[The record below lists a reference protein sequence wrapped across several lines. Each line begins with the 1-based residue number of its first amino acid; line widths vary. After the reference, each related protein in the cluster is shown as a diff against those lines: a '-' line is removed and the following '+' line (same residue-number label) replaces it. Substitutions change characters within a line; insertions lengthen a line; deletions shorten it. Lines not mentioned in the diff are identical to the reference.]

1 MILLAYIPGLL
12 PFLYNHLIIHQHH
25 GGTEQESC
33 EIDTKYSQFY
43 NVQKNFSQVLLTK
56 YLPIRILA
64 AEQIMKTECRKQEL
78 MTIFTNSTHKRA
90 RTVSIGSIEFPAVW

>member
-1 MILLAYIPGLL
+1 MNNQFVIVILLAYIPGLL

-43 NVQKNFSQVLLTK
+43 NVQKSFSQVLLTK
-56 YLPIRILA
+56 YLQVRILA
-64 AEQIMKTECRKQEL
+64 AEQTMKAQCRKLGHDKNFDGQC
-78 MTIFTNSTHKRA
+78 
-90 RTVSIGSIEFPAVW
+90 P